1 MKKVLESMAIA
12 ALAVLAASCAKESNV
27 EQEKGT
33 KELHFVVK
41 TAANAPVK
49 SYLENEYDGT
59 YTPKWSKGDAMAI
72 FIGDI
77 TSSTKKATA
86 TLYNTSDNQSIATFE
101 GNVNVAG
108 EGYFKGITPAER
120 FTNGLSP
127 EENGECVAVNLGD
140 SESEYV
146 QRPAIDRIDESCDI
160 LVSKPTHYSSEGSA
174 VNVDDVYFKRVMSV
188 VKVVVNGPES
198 LKAEKI
204 HSLILTSSK
213 STLSGRAKVDVTNA
227 KVVDWTV
234 SRKYLS
240 AVYSDEKEMP
250 VVYDADNVL
259 NTVFYV
265 ANPTTLESGT
275 TLTVSGETD
284 NYTISKEITLQNNI
298 VFPESQI
305 AVINLS
311 LGESNF
317 VAKTSGS
324 TYTLYEDELEDGDYL
339 IVYDGKA
346 MKALVS
352 SGRLDYSTVTI
363 EENQIENTDKSIVW
377 HVAKSGDYWTIYNVD
392 KKQYAA
398 GTGVKSKAQLL
409 SDGTDDKSLW
419 SVSGTKTYEFVNKA
433 NASNNVNAYLR
444 GNGTSGFA
452 CYSTSTG
459 GALSLYRLEG
469 PVVPKYEIVCE
480 AVSEGGKISAS
491 AAKAAEG
498 KEITLTATPETGYV
512 FDGWSV
518 KDEGGNEIIV
528 AYDKFTMPAAKVIV
542 SGSFSKI
549 EYKITKADAVG
560 GSFTV
565 KVNGAEAVAAY
576 YKDEVSLEA
585 TAEEGYDFSSWTVTY
600 KGGTTDKTISTKG
613 VFTMP
618 AADVTVKATFTE
630 KAKIPVYASL
640 AELVAAGAPTSTE
653 QFVTV
658 TLSDEVITKLYVVGQ
673 YTNGVYFNVG
683 SQEVLIYCKD
693 TPTEWKVGGSVSGTL
708 TNCKWVLYKG
718 TWELCPDDYSEL
730 TCVSP
735 CETPVITLNGAEATI
750 TCATEGATIHYTVDG
765 TDPTSS
771 SQVYTTA
778 VTLTDGQTIKA
789 IAVKDGMKDSAVASV
804 TYAAGVKVLYTLNP
818 AKGSN
823 SSYTGNCDVTV
834 GEITWN
840 VGGNSQMV
848 PWRFGGKSIT
858 KTDRI
863 LYSKTAYPKA
873 LTSIKVSFGSAN
885 SITVNSC
892 KLVYSTNADFNDS
905 KECDI
910 TFKASST
917 VEVKAD
923 FPANAYYKVV
933 FNVTVSVN
941 SNKYVELSKIE
952 FLGLEN

>member
-1 MKKVLESMAIA
+1 MKKVLESMAFA
-12 ALAVLAASCAKESNV
+12 ALAVFAAACAKESNV

-86 TLYNTSDNQSIATFE
+86 TLYNTSDNQSVATFE

-140 SESEYV
+140 SETEYV
-146 QRPAIDRIDESCDI
+146 QRPTNKTIDESCDI
-160 LVSKPTHYSSEGSA
+160 LVSKPTYYYSDGNEA
-174 VNVDDVYFKRVMSV
+174 LIDDDVYFKRIMSV
-188 VKVVVNGPES
+188 VKVVVKGPES

-204 HSLILTSSK
+204 HSLKLTSSDA
-213 STLSGRAKVDVTNA
+213 TLSGRAKVDVTNA
-227 KVVDWTV
+227 KVVSWTV
-234 SRKYLS
+234 PSKSLS
-240 AVYSDEKEMP
+240 AVYSDESEMP

-311 LGESNF
+311 LDELNF

-324 TYTLYEDELEDGDYL
+324 TYALYEDELEDGDYL
-339 IVYDGKA
+339 IVYEGRA

-352 SGRLDYSTVTI
+352 SGRLSYASVTA
-363 EENQIENTDKSIVW
+363 EDNQIETTDNSIVW
-377 HVAKSGDYWTIYNVD
+377 HIAQSGEYWTIYNEEE
-392 KKQYAA
+392 KQYAA
-398 GTGVKSKAQLL
+398 STGAKNKAQLL
-409 SDGTDDKSLW
+409 ADGTDDKSLW
-419 SVSGTKTYEFVNKA
+419 TVSISKEKTFEFVNKA
-433 NASNNVNAYLR
+433 NAANANLR
-444 GNGTSGFA
+444 GNGDYGFA

-459 GALSLYRLEG
+459 GALSLYRLAG
-469 PVVPKYEIVCE
+469 PVVPKYEIVCTE
-480 AVSEGGKISAS
+480 VAEGGTISAS

-518 KDEGGNEIIV
+518 KDEGGNEITV
-528 AYDKFTMPAAKVIV
+528 ADDKFTMPAAKVIV

-565 KVNGAEAVAAY
+565 KVNGVEAVAAY

-600 KGGTTDKTISTKG
+600 TDGTTDKTISTKG

-693 TPTEWKVGGSVSGTL
+693 TPTDWKVGGSVSGTL
-708 TNCKWVLYKG
+708 TNCKWVLFNNK

-765 TDPTSS
+765 TDPTTASP
-771 SQVYTTA
+771 VYTA
-778 VTLTDGQTIKA
+778 SVTLTDGQTIKA
-789 IAVKDGMKDSAVASV
+789 IAVKDGMKDSAVASKK
-804 TYAAGVKVLYTLNP
+804 Y
-818 AKGSN
+818 
-823 SSYTGNCDVTV
+823 
-834 GEITWN
+834 GEEEA
-840 VGGNSQMV
+840 VFDYS
-848 PWRFGGKSIT
+848 K
-858 KTDRI
+858 
-863 LYSKTAYPKA
+863 LYSSVTETTKDLNNASDEVDGV
-873 LTSIKVSFGSAN
+873 SISYKKVSGNNSPKYYKNGTNLRIYNESSMTISAPAGRKLLSVDFSQGTTTWAN
-885 SITVNSC
+885 KKMSADLGTVNDSD
-892 KLVYSTNADFNDS
+892 KKWTADD
-905 KECDI
+905 
-910 TFKASST
+910 TSSSSS
-917 VEVKAD
+917 
-923 FPANAYYKVV
+923 VV
-933 FNVTVSVN
+933 FTVTGSFRFTKIVV
-941 SNKYVELSKIE
+941 KYE
-952 FLGLEN
+952 